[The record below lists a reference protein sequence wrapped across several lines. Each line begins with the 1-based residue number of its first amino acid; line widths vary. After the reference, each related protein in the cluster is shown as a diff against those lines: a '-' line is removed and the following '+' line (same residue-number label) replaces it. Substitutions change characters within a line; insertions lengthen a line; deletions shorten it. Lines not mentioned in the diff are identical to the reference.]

1 MIFIL
6 SVLTGMVFIIV
17 KTINMLL
24 SKEVGIYKGNIINHL
39 TGLFGCT
46 LFILIFLKSSSFE
59 ISQLLDVGIYPL
71 LGGVMGATFVALS
84 NYTFSRTKVLIS
96 TLLILVGQTIAS
108 VLIDYV
114 YLNEIVSIKAI
125 LGTIL
130 IIFAVILYNSKEAET
145 EKIHLNDS
153 ILEMD

>member
-6 SVLTGMVFIIV
+6 SVLTGMVFIVV

-24 SKEVGIYKGNIINHL
+24 SKEVGIYKGNVVNHL

-46 LFILIFLKSSSFE
+46 LFILIF
-59 ISQLLDVGIYPL
+59 PL

-84 NYTFSRTKVLIS
+84 NYTFSKTKVLIS

-130 IIFAVILYNSKEAET
+130 IIFAVVLYNSKEAET
-145 EKIHLNDS
+145 EKINLNDS